1 MGKFSIRKATLLG
14 TVFLVSVVLILWH
27 SYKRVQ
33 SESGLEQLAAMRSA
47 DGPRAYFGAG
57 KGHNLII
64 IQLESFQ
71 NFLLNQSVQ
80 DQPLTPVLNELA
92 SESLYFPYLFQQIGR
107 GNTSDAE
114 FAANTSIYPVGGTPM
129 SSKYGNRK
137 FPSLARL
144 LHKRGYTANTF
155 HVNDVSFWDR
165 NQLYPALGFDTY
177 YDQPYFHKEKFNRF
191 GASDEE
197 LYRVAFNKLNALA
210 LKHQTFYAQLVTV
223 SSHSPYR
230 IPEDRKRLKLNAA
243 LDGKTLGDYLTAIH
257 YADYAL
263 GTFIHKLKQTGLWN
277 NSVVVVYGDHFGLNK
292 KKYNPQKISD
302 ALNIPYH
309 KHISTFNV
317 PLLIH
322 LPGQLSG
329 RIIDQTGGQTDILPT
344 VANIMGIDLKA
355 EGFTAFGQDLVNTD
369 HNIIGMRYYLPT
381 GSFFNDE
388 VLFVP
393 GKEGFKDGKATS
405 IRTLKRIEDI
415 TPYKAD
421 YDHIME
427 RMKQSDSYVRQLP
440 VRAGVEETGTN
451 GTQK

>member
-1 MGKFSIRKATLLG
+1 MFSIRKAYILG
-14 TVFLVSVVLILWH
+14 TVFLVSIALILWH
-27 SYKRVQ
+27 PYKRVQ
-33 SESGLEQLAAMRSA
+33 TDSGLEQLAAMRSA
-47 DGPRAYFGAG
+47 DGLKAYFGAG
-57 KGHNLII
+57 KGYNLIM

-92 SESLYFPYLFQQIGR
+92 DESLYFPYLFQQIGR

-114 FAANTSIYPVGGTPM
+114 FAANTSIYPAGGPPM

-137 FPSLARL
+137 LPSMARL
-144 LHKRGYTANTF
+144 LHMRGYIANTF

-177 YDQPYFHKEKFNRF
+177 YDRPYYRKEKFNRF

-197 LYRVAFNKLNALA
+197 LYRVGFNKLHALA
-210 LKHQTFYAQLVTV
+210 QKHQKFYAQLVTV
-223 SSHSPYR
+223 SSHSPYS

-243 LDGKTLGDYLTAIH
+243 LDGKTLGDYFTAIH

-263 GTFIHKLKQTGLWN
+263 GTFIHKLKQAGMWN
-277 NSVVVVYGDHFGLNK
+277 NCVFVVYGDHFGLSK

-302 ALNIPYH
+302 TLNIPYH
-309 KHISTFNV
+309 KNISTFNV

-329 RIIDQTGGQTDILPT
+329 RRIEQTGGQTDILPT
-344 VANIMGIDLKA
+344 IANIMGIDLQA
-355 EGFTAFGQDLVNTD
+355 ERFTAFGQDLINAG
-369 HNIIGMRYYLPT
+369 HNVVGMRYYLPT

-388 VLFVP
+388 VLFIP

-405 IRTLKRIEDI
+405 IRTLKRVEDI
-415 TPYKAD
+415 SAYKSD
-421 YDHIME
+421 YDYIME
-427 RMKQSDSYVRQLP
+427 RMKQSDRYVRQLP
-440 VRAGVEETGTN
+440 VRAGVKNPET
-451 GTQK
+451 